1 MKAEATIFLVTVAIL
16 INVTV
21 SSDNN
26 ENLKSLLSDT
36 GEAVTP
42 LSKLTTNQ
50 NHDLIHPEGK
60 EDSEKKPPSISV
72 VGIDDDGKRTDAVL
86 KTPGNSSNVESLEKE
101 SSTGYCSILTG
112 LIKWIYILIL
122 SCIKLTNYFGDYKFN
137 WLPFINKG
145 FY

>member
-1 MKAEATIFLVTVAIL
+1 MKAEATFFLVTVAIL
-16 INVTV
+16 INITV

-50 NHDLIHPEGK
+50 NQDVIHPELGK

-72 VGIDDDGKRTDAVL
+72 VGVDDDGKRTDAVL

-101 SSTGYCSILTG
+101 SSTGYCSILIG
-112 LIKWIYILIL
+112 LIEWI
-122 SCIKLTNYFGDYKFN
+122 
-137 WLPFINKG
+137 
-145 FY
+145 

>member
-16 INVTV
+16 INITV

-42 LSKLTTNQ
+42 LSKVTSTNQ
-50 NHDLIHPEGK
+50 NQDVIHPEGK

-86 KTPGNSSNVESLEKE
+86 KTPSNSSNVESLENE
-101 SSTGYCSILTG
+101 SSAGYCSIL
-112 LIKWIYILIL
+112 
-122 SCIKLTNYFGDYKFN
+122 KLDWWSSGSYTD
-137 WLPFINKG
+137 I
-145 FY
+145 

>member
-1 MKAEATIFLVTVAIL
+1 MKAEATFFLVTVAIL

-42 LSKLTTNQ
+42 LSKSTTNQ
-50 NHDLIHPEGK
+50 NVIHPEGK
-60 EDSEKKPPSISV
+60 EDSEKKTPSISV

-101 SSTGYCSILTG
+101 SNSGYCSILTG
-112 LIKWIYILIL
+112 L
-122 SCIKLTNYFGDYKFN
+122 FGSYN
-137 WLPFINKG
+137 
-145 FY
+145 

>member
-42 LSKLTTNQ
+42 LSKITTNQ
-50 NHDLIHPEGK
+50 NQDVIHLEGK

-101 SSTGYCSILTG
+101 SSAGYCSILTG
-112 LIKWIYILIL
+112 LIEWIYL
-122 SCIKLTNYFGDYKFN
+122 Y
-137 WLPFINKG
+137 
-145 FY
+145 

>member
-42 LSKLTTNQ
+42 LSKLSTNQ
-50 NHDLIHPEGK
+50 NQDVIHPGDDK

-86 KTPGNSSNVESLEKE
+86 KTPGNSSNVEPLEKE
-101 SSTGYCSILTG
+101 SSTGYCSIFTG
-112 LIKWIYILIL
+112 LIEWIYL
-122 SCIKLTNYFGDYKFN
+122 N
-137 WLPFINKG
+137 
-145 FY
+145 

>member
-1 MKAEATIFLVTVAIL
+1 MKAEATFIFVIIAIL

-42 LSKLTTNQ
+42 LSKITTNQ
-50 NHDLIHPEGK
+50 NQDVIHPEGK
-60 EDSEKKPPSISV
+60 EDSEKKTPSISV

-101 SSTGYCSILTG
+101 SNSGYCSILTG
-112 LIKWIYILIL
+112 IVWIL
-122 SCIKLTNYFGDYKFN
+122 
-137 WLPFINKG
+137 
-145 FY
+145 

>member
-16 INVTV
+16 INVAV

-42 LSKLTTNQ
+42 LSKVTTNQ
-50 NHDLIHPEGK
+50 NQDVIHPEGK

-101 SSTGYCSILTG
+101 SSAGYCSILTG
-112 LIKWIYILIL
+112 LIEWIYLYILNCRDEFEL
-122 SCIKLTNYFGDYKFN
+122 
-137 WLPFINKG
+137 
-145 FY
+145 

>member
-72 VGIDDDGKRTDAVL
+72 VGIDDDGKRTDAIL

-112 LIKWIYILIL
+112 LIEWIYL
-122 SCIKLTNYFGDYKFN
+122 Y
-137 WLPFINKG
+137 
-145 FY
+145 